1 MKKTIFTLM
10 LFVSACSNISQVGV
24 LGNINNSER
33 NKACMDMTQFKVL
46 QVVEDGHALAFE
58 CNDGGHCYNNT
69 VVLLTPQKGI
79 DYYDDMIVG
88 LPNEKCAIQDGVYRY
103 ETKNESIKTVP
114 VIRYDYEY
122 APKDDAEKDKRFN
135 ETMNDLRDGC
145 KAYMAQDKKT
155 NNEKSMKKCDC
166 FIDSFI
172 TTYQEITTKA
182 YTDNEK
188 NNVIKNML
196 KNAEKKCG
204 TIPDY
209 LK

>member
-10 LFVSACSNISQVGV
+10 LFVSACSNISQVGI
-24 LGNINNSER
+24 LGNVNNSER

-58 CNDGGHCYNNT
+58 CNDGDYCYNNT

-88 LPNEKCAIQDGVYRY
+88 LPDEKCAIQDGVYRY
-103 ETKNESIKTVP
+103 ETKNKSIKTVP

-122 APKDDAEKDKRFN
+122 ASKDDTEKDKRFH

-166 FIDSFI
+166 IIDGI
-172 TTYQEITTKA
+172 VTEYNEINTKEV
-182 YTDNEK
+182 TDAEADK
-188 NNVIKNML
+188 IINNMQSKI
-196 KNAEKKCG
+196 EKKCG
-204 TIPDY
+204 KIPDY

>member
-24 LGNINNSER
+24 LGNVNNSER

-58 CNDGGHCYNNT
+58 CNDGDYCYNNT

-88 LPNEKCAIQDGVYRY
+88 LPDEKCAIQDGVYRY
-103 ETKNESIKTVP
+103 ETKNKSIKTVP

-122 APKDDAEKDKRFN
+122 APKNDAEKDKRFH

-166 FIDSFI
+166 IIDGI
-172 TTYQEITTKA
+172 VTEYNEINTKEV
-182 YTDNEK
+182 TDAEADK
-188 NNVIKNML
+188 IINNMQSKI
-196 KNAEKKCG
+196 EKKCG
-204 TIPDY
+204 KIPDY